1 MVIFNQAVGSI
12 PQIRKKEVNIMR
24 KTISLII
31 SVLMV
36 VSLLSVGVFAA
47 EGTPINNAED
57 FKNMTADGTYYLA
70 ADITVDATYEADF
83 IGTLDGNGKT
93 VTVSV
98 PMFKQFNGTIKN
110 LTTAGKIEITS
121 DAYVAAGAVAC
132 ESKGA
137 TIENITNKATITV
150 VGADDS
156 KVGGI
161 IGRINGA
168 DIAGKVVGCVNESA
182 ITGSGAVGGIVGC
195 CYCVDTLFENC
206 LNKGAIVNTNGSKNG
221 YAAGGILGYNGS
233 GAVAVRNCYNA
244 ADITS
249 ANRAGGIIGDA
260 RKSATIEYCTNDGN
274 ITLTNTTKVNEDTAA
289 GGIVGHSYDTS
300 TTVGLTVKN
309 SVNNGTVSAYIEGN
323 GAGVAG
329 GIVGYVNK
337 GVKSGNTGAPVT
349 VENCINNGNVTAGFE
364 AGGLIGYVFGSNDE
378 YAIVNNCI
386 NNGDLASASWVG
398 CFIAYTNHPNTTIK
412 NSISN
417 GKLSGLTVEGKTPR
431 LSIVNLSSANIDE
444 YVLENLFIADSNTV
458 VNLSYGNGADNVKN
472 NIPIDAVIGKDL
484 AGAVIDFEGNQRT
497 VDASNIKAIT
507 RGALDADFIAKA
519 NAAIGAGTF
528 ALKDGKAVFASLKVG
543 SSLVETPDPVTPGT
557 DPVTPPTT
565 EPDSPVTGDNAYI
578 VVVALAV
585 VAVVGSACFFT
596 RKKVND

>member
-57 FKNMTADGTYYLA
+57 FKNMAADGTYYLA

-168 DIAGKVVGCVNESA
+168 DIAGKVVGCVNEGA

-206 LNKGAIVNTNGSKNG
+206 LNKGAIVNTNGNKNG

-233 GAVAVRNCYNA
+233 GAVAVRNCYNLC
-244 ADITS
+244 
-249 ANRAGGIIGDA
+249 
-260 RKSATIEYCTNDGN
+260 K
-274 ITLTNTTKVNEDTAA
+274 
-289 GGIVGHSYDTS
+289 
-300 TTVGLTVKN
+300 
-309 SVNNGTVSAYIEGN
+309 
-323 GAGVAG
+323 
-329 GIVGYVNK
+329 
-337 GVKSGNTGAPVT
+337 
-349 VENCINNGNVTAGFE
+349 
-364 AGGLIGYVFGSNDE
+364 
-378 YAIVNNCI
+378 
-386 NNGDLASASWVG
+386 
-398 CFIAYTNHPNTTIK
+398 
-412 NSISN
+412 
-417 GKLSGLTVEGKTPR
+417 PR
-431 LSIVNLSSANIDE
+431 RR
-444 YVLENLFIADSNTV
+444 YH
-458 VNLSYGNGADNVKN
+458 
-472 NIPIDAVIGKDL
+472 
-484 AGAVIDFEGNQRT
+484 R
-497 VDASNIKAIT
+497 
-507 RGALDADFIAKA
+507 
-519 NAAIGAGTF
+519 
-528 ALKDGKAVFASLKVG
+528 
-543 SSLVETPDPVTPGT
+543 
-557 DPVTPPTT
+557 
-565 EPDSPVTGDNAYI
+565 
-578 VVVALAV
+578 
-585 VAVVGSACFFT
+585 
-596 RKKVND
+596 